1 MSKTLTT
8 TWQTWCFVIFCLLT
22 GKLKCQGSL
31 VICQRSHVLVSHGE
45 PVQNIPTPTGS
56 SLTPRPGLRVSPPC
70 RPSSCPHLPCA
81 GHHPD
86 PATLRTQEAH
96 PQRHPWGRRAPSP
109 RPPPPGRLAPPHVA
123 GPSLAPHRPP
133 APGLAPALPPGARC
147 ARLGFAPPSRRP
159 GPARGGRGPTPQP
172 LPPASARRTP
182 GPSLLSLP
190 PTPAVALL
198 IALDA
203 LSASQRPGLR
213 SLASRLVLIPPHAQ
227 ADHRSRPL
235 TRAQH
240 MPRGHAATWG
250 HAATPPPFLVVFLDH
265 VGGTEHISHPTPPS
279 VHQPYA
285 FSCSQQMPSTE
296 SETRT
301 RPGQLSRSAPPGGCP
316 AFSPPG
322 TPLIIPG
329 LTPSP
334 GSERAS
340 PPDCV
345 D

>member
-109 RPPPPGRLAPPHVA
+109 RPPPPGPLAPQHVA

-147 ARLGFAPPSRRP
+147 ARFGFAPPSRRP
-159 GPARGGRGPTPQP
+159 GPARGGRGPTPPP

-227 ADHRSRPL
+227 ADHRSQPL
-235 TRAQH
+235 TRAAHTQRTRGH
-240 MPRGHAATWG
+240 LGTRGHPSPIPRGF
-250 HAATPPPFLVVFLDH
+250 P
-265 VGGTEHISHPTPPS
+265 
-279 VHQPYA
+279 
-285 FSCSQQMPSTE
+285 
-296 SETRT
+296 
-301 RPGQLSRSAPPGGCP
+301 
-316 AFSPPG
+316 
-322 TPLIIPG
+322 
-329 LTPSP
+329 
-334 GSERAS
+334 
-340 PPDCV
+340 
-345 D
+345 

>member
-45 PVQNIPTPTGS
+45 PVQNIPTPTRS

-96 PQRHPWGRRAPSP
+96 PQRHPWGRRAHSP
-109 RPPPPGRLAPPHVA
+109 RPPPPGPLAPQHVA

-147 ARLGFAPPSRRP
+147 ARFGFAPPSRRP
-159 GPARGGRGPTPQP
+159 GPARGGRGPTPPP

-235 TRAQH
+235 HARSTHPEDTRPPGDTRPPLPHSSWFSLTTSVAQNTF
-240 MPRGHAATWG
+240 P
-250 HAATPPPFLVVFLDH
+250 
-265 VGGTEHISHPTPPS
+265 PPS
-279 VHQPYA
+279 VHQPA

-296 SETRT
+296 SERRT
-301 RPGQLSRSAPPGGCP
+301 RPGQLSRSAPPWGCP

-340 PPDCV
+340 RPDCV